1 MNKKYLL
8 YLAMPF
14 VLASCGKDKDTILSK
29 TITINSDKNL
39 DGYIL
44 NSSPKTVK
52 DVDSRLKIGWDGGA
66 ASRAF
71 LSFDISA
78 ILPGAGK
85 TLVIERAVLKVY
97 EQNTNMLPFNGEG
110 VTRVVETYLLDYGT
124 LDATDFDRTTIDNCG
139 VIANWGYNVL
149 EEHTLNVLQPVVTYL
164 KTASTISKLQ
174 FRLQFTHN
182 ENVAAS
188 STLDV
193 AMWCIYSGEDQGTY
207 NSYRPLLEITYHW
220 D

>member
-52 DVDSRLKIGWDGGA
+52 DVYSRLKIGWDGGS

-78 ILPGAGK
+78 ILTGAGK
-85 TLVIERAVLKVY
+85 TLVIEKAVLKVY

-110 VTRVVETYLLDYGT
+110 VTRVVETYLLDYRT
-124 LDATDFDRTTIDNCG
+124 LEATDFDRTTIDNCG
-139 VIANWGYNVL
+139 FL
-149 EEHTLNVLQPVVTYL
+149 T
-164 KTASTISKLQ
+164 
-174 FRLQFTHN
+174 
-182 ENVAAS
+182 
-188 STLDV
+188 
-193 AMWCIYSGEDQGTY
+193 
-207 NSYRPLLEITYHW
+207 
-220 D
+220 